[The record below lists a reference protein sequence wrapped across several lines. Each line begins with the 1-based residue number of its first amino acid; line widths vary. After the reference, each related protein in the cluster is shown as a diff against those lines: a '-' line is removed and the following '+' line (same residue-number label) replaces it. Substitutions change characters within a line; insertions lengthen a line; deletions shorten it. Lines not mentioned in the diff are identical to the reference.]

1 MTTETSRM
9 ISDKTADQ
17 VARKLNDTRKSLKSQ
32 VQVAIGTAITEK
44 VLPSVQNTLSR
55 QARTNLDMMG
65 QKSSEQHQGPEAK
78 NSQKI

>member
-1 MTTETSRM
+1 M
-9 ISDKTADQ
+9 ISDKTANQ
-17 VARKLNDTRKSLKSQ
+17 VARNLNETRTSLKSQ

-65 QKSSEQHQGPEAK
+65 QKSSEHH
-78 NSQKI
+78 